1 MEAPTASQAYAMI
14 RVLKKRAAQG
24 DGEKIAELQKII
36 DEDRDK
42 RALLD
47 LDKFFPSRKK

>member
-1 MEAPTASQAYAMI
+1 MQGPSVTQAYAMI
-14 RVLKKRAAQG
+14 RVLKKRAAKG
-24 DGEKIAELQKII
+24 DGEKIAELQQII

-47 LDKFFPSRKK
+47 LDKFFPPKK